1 MKLAFLIST
10 DKDAHQLRNL
20 IYSLPD
26 DAVFFIHIDSKRDL
40 QHFKQDL
47 LRENITFINHHIGG
61 KASSYLEHCRY
72 RGVDGVVAACVQ
84 FRGENNEVGLAS
96 SLLQ

>member
-47 LRENITFINHHIGG
+47 LRENITFINHRVNLVEEAFVKWRH
-61 KASSYLEHCRY
+61 R
-72 RGVDGVVAACVQ
+72 
-84 FRGENNEVGLAS
+84 
-96 SLLQ
+96 